1 MPQGVALWGR
11 PMKRALSI
19 AAVTLVAAFVAGVMF
34 LLPPTVPP
42 EVSERSVIHE
52 QTLLEKAWR
61 LPNASAFG
69 HHVDFQSNQSLCG
82 LASIANILR
91 SFGEPAD
98 TEKKVLAHTTKCW
111 SGICFFG
118 LSLDELADVT
128 RTATKRSVTVLR
140 DLTPEAFRDEL
151 RHVNEPSRRYVI
163 NFSRA
168 PIFGSGVGHHS
179 PIGGYLEAEDLVLV
193 LDVNEKF
200 KPWLVK
206 SSRLYDA
213 MNTVDGDKKRGLLRI
228 E

>member
-1 MPQGVALWGR
+1 
-11 PMKRALSI
+11 MKRTLSI
-19 AAVTLVAAFVAGVMF
+19 AAVTLVVAFVTGVLF

-42 EVSERSVIHE
+42 EVIERSVVHE
-52 QTLLEKAWR
+52 QTLLDKAWR
-61 LPNASAFG
+61 LPAASAFG
-69 HHVDFQSNQSLCG
+69 HHVDYQSNQSLCG
-82 LASIANILR
+82 PASIANVLR

-98 TEKKVLAHTTKCW
+98 TEKNVLAHTTKCW

-140 DLTPEAFRDEL
+140 DLTPEAFQDEL
-151 RHVNEPSRRYVI
+151 RHVNDPRRRYVI
-163 NFSRA
+163 NFART
-168 PIFGSGVGHHS
+168 PIFGSGFGHHS

-200 KPWLVK
+200 KPWLVER
-206 SSRLYDA
+206 SRLYDA
-213 MNTVDGDKKRGLLRI
+213 MNTLDGDKKRGLLRI

>member
-1 MPQGVALWGR
+1 V
-11 PMKRALSI
+11 KRTLTI
-19 AAVTLVAAFVAGVMF
+19 AAVTLVVAFVAGVMF
-34 LLPPTVPP
+34 LIPPTVPP
-42 EVSERSVIHE
+42 EVIERSVIHE
-52 QTLLEKAWR
+52 QTLLEKSWL
-61 LPNASAFG
+61 LPTASAFG
-69 HHVDFQSNQSLCG
+69 HYVAYQSNQSLCG
-82 LASIANILR
+82 PASIANILR

-151 RHVNEPSRRYVI
+151 THVNDPSRRYVI
-163 NFSRA
+163 NFARA

-200 KPWLVK
+200 KPWLVER
-206 SSRLYDA
+206 SRLYDA
-213 MNTVDGDKKRGLLRI
+213 MNTLDGDKKRGLLTI

>member
-1 MPQGVALWGR
+1 
-11 PMKRALSI
+11 MKRTLSI
-19 AAVTLVAAFVAGVMF
+19 AAVTLVVAFVAGVMF
-34 LLPPTVPP
+34 LIPPTVPP
-42 EVSERSVIHE
+42 EVIERSVIHE
-52 QTLLEKAWR
+52 QTLLEKSWL
-61 LPNASAFG
+61 LPTASAFG
-69 HHVDFQSNQSLCG
+69 HYVAYQSNQSLCG
-82 LASIANILR
+82 PASIANILR

-140 DLTPEAFRDEL
+140 DLTPAAFRDEL
-151 RHVNEPSRRYVI
+151 THVNDPSRRYVI
-163 NFSRA
+163 NFARA

-200 KPWLVK
+200 KPWLVER
-206 SSRLYDA
+206 SRLYDA
-213 MNTVDGDKKRGLLRI
+213 MNTLDGDKKRGLLTI

>member
-1 MPQGVALWGR
+1 
-11 PMKRALSI
+11 MKRAFSI
-19 AAVTLVAAFVAGVMF
+19 ASVALVAAFVAGAMF
-34 LLPPTVPP
+34 LLPATLPP
-42 EVSERSVIHE
+42 EVIERSVVRE
-52 QTLLEKAWR
+52 QIILEKAWH
-61 LPNASAFG
+61 LPVASTFEG
-69 HHVDFQSNQSLCG
+69 HVDFQSNQSLCG
-82 LASIANILR
+82 PASIANILR

-151 RHVNEPSRRYVI
+151 RHVNDPSRRYVI
-163 NFSRA
+163 NFARA
-168 PIFGSGVGHHS
+168 PIFDSGVGHHS

-200 KPWLVK
+200 KPWLVER
-206 SSRLYDA
+206 SRLYDA
-213 MNTVDGDKKRGLLRI
+213 MNTVDGDKKRGLPHI

>member
-1 MPQGVALWGR
+1 
-11 PMKRALSI
+11 MKRTLSI
-19 AAVTLVAAFVAGVMF
+19 AAVTLVVAFVAGVMF
-34 LLPPTVPP
+34 LIPPTVPP
-42 EVSERSVIHE
+42 EVIERSVIHE
-52 QTLLEKAWR
+52 QTLLEKSWL
-61 LPNASAFG
+61 LPTASAFG
-69 HHVDFQSNQSLCG
+69 HYVAYQSNQSLCG
-82 LASIANILR
+82 PASIANILR

-151 RHVNEPSRRYVI
+151 RHVNDPCRRYVI

-179 PIGGYLEAEDLVLV
+179 PIGSYLEAEDLVLV

-200 KPWLVK
+200 KPWLVER
-206 SSRLYDA
+206 SRLYDA

>member
-1 MPQGVALWGR
+1 M
-11 PMKRALSI
+11 I
-19 AAVTLVAAFVAGVMF
+19 F
-34 LLPPTVPP
+34 LIPPTVPP
-42 EVSERSVIHE
+42 EVIERSVIHE
-52 QTLLEKAWR
+52 QTLLEKSWL
-61 LPNASAFG
+61 LPTASAFG
-69 HHVDFQSNQSLCG
+69 HYVAYQSNQSLCG
-82 LASIANILR
+82 PASIANILR

-151 RHVNEPSRRYVI
+151 THVNDPSRRYVI
-163 NFSRA
+163 NFARA

-200 KPWLVK
+200 KPWLVER
-206 SSRLYDA
+206 SRLYDA
-213 MNTVDGDKKRGLLRI
+213 MNTLDGDKKRGLLTI

>member
-1 MPQGVALWGR
+1 V
-11 PMKRALSI
+11 KRTLTI
-19 AAVTLVAAFVAGVMF
+19 AAVTLVVAFVAGVMF
-34 LLPPTVPP
+34 LIPPTVPP
-42 EVSERSVIHE
+42 EVIERSVIHE
-52 QTLLEKAWR
+52 QTLLEKSWL
-61 LPNASAFG
+61 LPTASAFG
-69 HHVDFQSNQSLCG
+69 HYVAYPSNQSLCG
-82 LASIANILR
+82 PASIANILR

-151 RHVNEPSRRYVI
+151 THVNDPSRRYVI
-163 NFSRA
+163 NFARA

-200 KPWLVK
+200 KPWLVER
-206 SSRLYDA
+206 SRLYDA
-213 MNTVDGDKKRGLLRI
+213 MNTLDGDKKRGLLTI

>member
-1 MPQGVALWGR
+1 
-11 PMKRALSI
+11 
-19 AAVTLVAAFVAGVMF
+19 
-34 LLPPTVPP
+34 
-42 EVSERSVIHE
+42 
-52 QTLLEKAWR
+52 LLEKAWR

-69 HHVDFQSNQSLCG
+69 HHVNFQSNQSLCG
-82 LASIANILR
+82 PASVANILR

-151 RHVNEPSRRYVI
+151 GHVNDPSRRYVI

-200 KPWLVK
+200 KPWLVER
-206 SSRLYDA
+206 SRLYDA

>member
-1 MPQGVALWGR
+1 
-11 PMKRALSI
+11 MKRTLSI

-42 EVSERSVIHE
+42 EVIERSVIHE

-61 LPNASAFG
+61 LPTASAFG
-69 HHVDFQSNQSLCG
+69 HHVDYQSNQSLCG
-82 LASIANILR
+82 PASIANILR

-128 RTATKRSVTVLR
+128 RTATKRSVTVLQ

-151 RHVNEPSRRYVI
+151 RRVNDPSRRYVI
-163 NFSRA
+163 NFARA

-200 KPWLVK
+200 KPWLVER
-206 SSRLYDA
+206 SRLYEA
-213 MNTVDGDKKRGLLRI
+213 MNTLDGEKKRGLLRI

>member
-1 MPQGVALWGR
+1 
-11 PMKRALSI
+11 MKRTLTI
-19 AAVTLVAAFVAGVMF
+19 AAVTLVVAFVAGVMF
-34 LLPPTVPP
+34 LIPPTVPP
-42 EVSERSVIHE
+42 EVIERSVIHE
-52 QTLLEKAWR
+52 QTLLEKSWL
-61 LPNASAFG
+61 LPTASAFG
-69 HHVDFQSNQSLCG
+69 HYVAYQSNQSLCG
-82 LASIANILR
+82 PASIANILR

-151 RHVNEPSRRYVI
+151 THVNDPSRRYVI
-163 NFSRA
+163 NFARA

-200 KPWLVK
+200 KPWLVER
-206 SSRLYDA
+206 SRLYDA
-213 MNTVDGDKKRGLLRI
+213 MNTLDGDKKRGLLTI

>member
-1 MPQGVALWGR
+1 
-11 PMKRALSI
+11 MKRTLSI
-19 AAVTLVAAFVAGVMF
+19 AAVTLVVAFVAGVMF
-34 LLPPTVPP
+34 LIPPTVPP
-42 EVSERSVIHE
+42 EVIERSVIHE
-52 QTLLEKAWR
+52 QTLLEKSWL
-61 LPNASAFG
+61 LPTASAFG
-69 HHVDFQSNQSLCG
+69 HYVAYQSNQSLCG
-82 LASIANILR
+82 PASIANILR

-140 DLTPEAFRDEL
+140 DLTPEAFRAEL
-151 RHVNEPSRRYVI
+151 THVNDPSRRYVI
-163 NFSRA
+163 NFARA

-179 PIGGYLEAEDLVLV
+179 PIGGYLESEDLVLV

-200 KPWLVK
+200 KPWLVER
-206 SSRLYDA
+206 SRLYDA
-213 MNTVDGDKKRGLLRI
+213 MNTLDGAKKRGLLRI

>member
-1 MPQGVALWGR
+1 
-11 PMKRALSI
+11 MKRALSI
-19 AAVTLVAAFVAGVMF
+19 AAVTLAAFVAGVMF

-42 EVSERSVIHE
+42 EVIERSVIHE

-61 LPNASAFG
+61 LPTASAFG
-69 HHVDFQSNQSLCG
+69 HHVDYQSNPSLCG
-82 LASIANILR
+82 PASIANILR

-140 DLTPEAFRDEL
+140 DLTPEEFRDEL
-151 RHVNEPSRRYVI
+151 RHVNDPSRRYVI
-163 NFSRA
+163 NFARA

-179 PIGGYLEAEDLVLV
+179 PIGGYLESEDLVLV

-200 KPWLVK
+200 KPWLVER
-206 SSRLYDA
+206 SRLYDA
-213 MNTVDGDKKRGLLRI
+213 MNTLDGAKKRGLLRI

>member
-1 MPQGVALWGR
+1 M
-11 PMKRALSI
+11 RARKL
-19 AAVTLVAAFVAGVMF
+19 
-34 LLPPTVPP
+34 
-42 EVSERSVIHE
+42 
-52 QTLLEKAWR
+52 
-61 LPNASAFG
+61 
-69 HHVDFQSNQSLCG
+69 
-82 LASIANILR
+82 ANILR
-91 SFGEPAD
+91 SFGGEPAD

-118 LSLDELADVT
+118 LSLDELADAT

-151 RHVNEPSRRYVI
+151 GHVNDPSRRYVI

-179 PIGGYLEAEDLVLV
+179 PIGGYLEAKDLVLV

-200 KPWLVK
+200 KPWLVER
-206 SSRLYDA
+206 SRLYDA

>member
-1 MPQGVALWGR
+1 
-11 PMKRALSI
+11 MKRTLSI
-19 AAVTLVAAFVAGVMF
+19 AAVTLVVAFVAGVMF
-34 LLPPTVPP
+34 LIPPTVPP
-42 EVSERSVIHE
+42 EVIERSVIHE
-52 QTLLEKAWR
+52 QTLLEKSWL
-61 LPNASAFG
+61 LPTASAFG
-69 HHVDFQSNQSLCG
+69 HYVAYQSNQSLCG
-82 LASIANILR
+82 PASIANILR

-151 RHVNEPSRRYVI
+151 THVNDPSRRYVI
-163 NFSRA
+163 NFARA

-200 KPWLVK
+200 KPWLVER
-206 SSRLYDA
+206 SRLFDA
-213 MNTVDGDKKRGLLRI
+213 MNTLDGDKKRGLLTI

>member
-1 MPQGVALWGR
+1 V
-11 PMKRALSI
+11 
-19 AAVTLVAAFVAGVMF
+19 AFVAGVMF
-34 LLPPTVPP
+34 LIPPMVPP
-42 EVSERSVIHE
+42 EVIERSVIHE
-52 QTLLEKAWR
+52 QTLLEKSWL
-61 LPNASAFG
+61 LPTASAFG
-69 HHVDFQSNQSLCG
+69 HYVAYQSNQSLCG
-82 LASIANILR
+82 PASIANILR
-91 SFGEPAD
+91 SFDEPAD

-140 DLTPEAFRDEL
+140 DLTPAAFRDEL
-151 RHVNEPSRRYVI
+151 THVNDPSRRYVI
-163 NFSRA
+163 NFARA

-200 KPWLVK
+200 KPWLVER
-206 SSRLYDA
+206 SRLYDA
-213 MNTVDGDKKRGLLRI
+213 MNTLDGDKKRGLLTI

>member
-1 MPQGVALWGR
+1 
-11 PMKRALSI
+11 
-19 AAVTLVAAFVAGVMF
+19 MF
-34 LLPPTVPP
+34 LIPPTVPP
-42 EVSERSVIHE
+42 EVIERSVIHE
-52 QTLLEKAWR
+52 QTLLEKSWL
-61 LPNASAFG
+61 LPTASAFG
-69 HHVDFQSNQSLCG
+69 HYVAYQSNQSLCG
-82 LASIANILR
+82 PASIANILR

-140 DLTPEAFRDEL
+140 DLTPAAFRDEL
-151 RHVNEPSRRYVI
+151 THVNDPSRRYVI
-163 NFSRA
+163 NFARA

-200 KPWLVK
+200 KPWLVER
-206 SSRLYDA
+206 SRLYDA
-213 MNTVDGDKKRGLLRI
+213 MNTLDGDKKRGLLTI

>member
-1 MPQGVALWGR
+1 
-11 PMKRALSI
+11 MKRALSI

-42 EVSERSVIHE
+42 EVIERSVIHE

-69 HHVDFQSNQSLCG
+69 RWTSSPTSPYAGPQAF
-82 LASIANILR
+82 ANILR

-118 LSLDELADVT
+118 LSLDELADAT

-151 RHVNEPSRRYVI
+151 GHVNDPSRRYVI

-200 KPWLVK
+200 KPWLVER
-206 SSRLYDA
+206 SRLYDA